1 MKARARP
8 GRLVVVVGVCY
19 VLSASPSRAD
29 EGGVSFWLPGQMG
42 SFAAVGTEPG
52 WSVPVMYF
60 HDSASANG
68 SKNFIIG
75 GQLTAGVSATADL
88 AFMLPG
94 YTFKDPVL
102 GGQAAFSV
110 GWAVGTYKATASV
123 AVTDAQGNTVF
134 RSRTDKLTGGSDL
147 YPLGTLKWN
156 DGTSN
161 WMVYGMGDIPVGAYS
176 VGRLA
181 NIGINHAAID
191 GGGGYT
197 YFDPKKGHEAS
208 IVGGFTYN
216 WENSDTRYQNGVD
229 SHIDWAVSQ
238 FLNEQ
243 LYVGVAGYGYWQ
255 LTGDRGDGAI
265 LGANKGRIYGI
276 GPEAGYF
283 FPFGGSKGVVSL
295 RVNWDFG
302 AQNRAAGWNAFVS
315 LLLPLESAPK

>member
-1 MKARARP
+1 MTAAAGLRVMC
-8 GRLVVVVGVCY
+8 VVVTFGCS
-19 VLSASPSRAD
+19 SAYAD

-42 SFAAVGTEPG
+42 SFAAVATEPG
-52 WSVPVMYF
+52 WALPVMYF

-75 GQLTAGVSATADL
+75 GQLTAGVEATADL
-88 AFMLPG
+88 VFLLPG

-102 GGQAAFSV
+102 NGQAAFSV
-110 GWAVGTYKATASV
+110 GWAIGTYKATANV
-123 AVTDAQGNTVF
+123 AVTDALGNTVF

-156 DGTSN
+156 DGVNN
-161 WMVYGMGDIPVGAYS
+161 WMVYGMGDIPVGAYA

-197 YFDPKKGHEAS
+197 YFDPKKGHEFS

-216 WENSDTRYQNGVD
+216 WQNTDTHYQNGVD
-229 SHIDWAVSQ
+229 SHIDWGLAQ

-243 LYVGVAGYGYWQ
+243 LYVGVEGYAYWQ

-276 GPEAGYF
+276 GPQGGYF
-283 FPFGGSKGVVSL
+283 FPFGGSKGVVSV
-295 RVNWDFG
+295 RANWDFG
-302 AQNRAAGWNAFVS
+302 EQNRAAGWNMFVS
-315 LLLPLESAPK
+315 LLLPLEGAPK

>member
-1 MKARARP
+1 MTATAGLRVMC
-8 GRLVVVVGVCY
+8 VVATLGC
-19 VLSASPSRAD
+19 STARAD

-52 WSVPVMYF
+52 WSVPVVYF
-60 HDSASANG
+60 HDSAGANG

-75 GQLTAGVSATADL
+75 GLLTAGVEATADL
-88 AFMLPG
+88 VFMLPG

-110 GWAVGTYKATASV
+110 GWAVGTYKATANV
-123 AVTDAQGNTVF
+123 AVTDALGNTVF

-161 WMVYGMGDIPVGAYS
+161 WMVYAMGDIPVGAYS

-216 WENSDTRYQNGVD
+216 WENSDTHYQNGVD

-238 FLNEQ
+238 FLNE

-265 LGANKGRIYGI
+265 LGANKGRVYGM

-283 FPFGGSKGVVSL
+283 FPFSGSKGVVSF

-302 AQNRAAGWNAFVS
+302 EQNRAAGWNTFVS
-315 LLLPLESAPK
+315 LLLPLEPARK

>member
-1 MKARARP
+1 MTATA
-8 GRLVVVVGVCY
+8 GVR
-19 VLSASPSRAD
+19 VMSAAAAALGCAAASAD

-60 HDSASANG
+60 HDSASASG
-68 SKNFIIG
+68 SKNFVIG
-75 GQLTAGVSATADL
+75 GQLTAGVSAMADL
-88 AFMLPG
+88 VFMLPG

-110 GWAVGTYKATASV
+110 GWAVGTYKATAGV
-123 AVTDAQGNTVF
+123 AVTDAFGNTVF

-147 YPLGTLKWN
+147 YPLRTLKWN

-197 YFDPKKGHEAS
+197 YFDPKQGHEAS
-208 IVGGFTYN
+208 VVGGFTYN

-265 LGANKGRIYGI
+265 LGANKGRIYGV
-276 GPEAGYF
+276 GPQAGYF
-283 FPFGGSKGVVSL
+283 FPFGGSKGVVSF

-302 AQNRAAGWNAFVS
+302 EVNRAAGWNGFVS
-315 LLLPLESAPK
+315 LVLPLESRAK